1 MSTQPSSPTSLRS
14 PAVSWFI
21 RPLLRT
27 RRALYKPA
35 AARVVLRLLGQLQ
48 YGVLDV
54 HLPDGTTRRYGQ
66 PADEPAAANAPHAR
80 VVLANWNVCAAA
92 LKSGDIG
99 FAETYLAG
107 DWHTDDLAALLDIM
121 VRNRTVIETVIY
133 GSWFGK
139 LTNRLRHLRNAN
151 SKEGSRRN
159 IRAHYDLG
167 NAFYKLWLDSTMTY
181 SSALFDGS
189 PEQTLADAQRAKY
202 RRLLNEL
209 QLDGVDL
216 NVLEIGCG
224 WGGFAELAASEAK
237 ARVTGLTLSTEQL
250 AFAQQR
256 MTDAGLADRADLRLQ
271 DYRDV
276 HGQFDAIASIEM
288 FEAVGEEYWPGYF
301 ECIKRNLKRG
311 GRACVQTI
319 TIDNTLFDRY
329 RTSTDFIQQYIF
341 PGGMLPSPAAFV
353 QAAERHGLK
362 VVNQLSFGRDYAR
375 TLKLW
380 RNAFVA
386 RLDEIRAQRFDERFI
401 RLWDFYLC
409 YCEAA
414 FAHSNTDVIQFTLEH
429 I

>member
-1 MSTQPSSPTSLRS
+1 M
-14 PAVSWFI
+14 
-21 RPLLRT
+21 RPLLGKHG
-27 RRALYKPA
+27 ALRKPA
-35 AARVVLRLLGQLQ
+35 AARVVLRLMSQLQ

-54 HLPDGTTRRYGQ
+54 HLPDGTTRRFGQ
-66 PADEPAAANAPHAR
+66 APDAPGNPPYAR
-80 VVLANWNVCAAA
+80 VVLTNWNVCAAA
-92 LKSGDIG
+92 MKSGDIG

-121 VRNRTVIETVIY
+121 VRNRTTIEAVVY

-139 LTNRLRHLRNAN
+139 LTNRFRHLCNAN
-151 SKEGSRRN
+151 TKEGSRRN
-159 IRAHYDLG
+159 IHAHYDLG

-189 PEQTLADAQRAKY
+189 PDQTLEDAHRAKY

-209 QLDGVDL
+209 ELDGV
-216 NVLEIGCG
+216 NPSVLEIGCG
-224 WGGFAELAASEAK
+224 WGGFAQLAASEAK
-237 ARVTGLTLSTEQL
+237 ANVTALTLSTEQL
-250 AFAQQR
+250 AYAQQR
-256 MTDAGLADRADLRLQ
+256 LTDAGLSDQTDLRLQ
-271 DYRDV
+271 DYRDT

-288 FEAVGEEYWPGYF
+288 FEAVGEEYWPSYF

-319 TIDNTLFDRY
+319 TIDNALFDRY

-341 PGGMLPSPAAFV
+341 PGGMLPSPDVFM
-353 QAAERHGLK
+353 QTAERHGLK
-362 VVNQLSFGRDYAR
+362 VVNQFSFGRDYAR
-375 TLKLW
+375 TLRIW

-429 I
+429 A

>member
-1 MSTQPSSPTSLRS
+1 MSTQPSTSSSLRN
-14 PAVSWFI
+14 PAASWFSL
-21 RPLLRT
+21 PLLRT
-27 RRALYKPA
+27 HRALRKPA
-35 AARVVLRLLGQLQ
+35 AARVVLRLLSRLQ

-66 PADEPAAANAPHAR
+66 APDAGGNPPYAR
-80 VVLANWNVCAAA
+80 VMLTNWNVCAAA

-121 VRNRTVIETVIY
+121 VRNRATIEAVIY

-139 LTNRLRHLRNAN
+139 LTNRLRHRRNAN
-151 SKEGSRRN
+151 TQQGSRRN
-159 IRAHYDLG
+159 VHAHYDLG
-167 NAFYKLWLDSTMTY
+167 NAFYTLWLDSTMTY

-189 PEQTLADAQRAKY
+189 PDQTLADAQRAKY

-209 QLDGVDL
+209 KLDGVNLD
-216 NVLEIGCG
+216 VLEIGCG

-237 ARVTGLTLSTEQL
+237 VNITGLTLSTEQL
-250 AFAQQR
+250 AYAQQR
-256 MTDAGLADRADLRLQ
+256 LADAGLAARADLRLQ
-271 DYRDV
+271 DYRDA

-288 FEAVGEEYWPGYF
+288 FEAVGEKYWPSYF
-301 ECIKRNLKRG
+301 ECLKRNLKRG

-319 TIDNTLFDRY
+319 TIDHTLFDRY

-341 PGGMLPSPAAFV
+341 PGGMLPSPAVFV
-353 QAAERHGLK
+353 QSAERHGLK
-362 VVNQLSFGRDYAR
+362 VVNQFSFGRDYAR

-386 RLDEIRAQRFDERFI
+386 RPDEIRAQRFDERFI

-429 I
+429 A

>member
-1 MSTQPSSPTSLRS
+1 
-14 PAVSWFI
+14 
-21 RPLLRT
+21 
-27 RRALYKPA
+27 
-35 AARVVLRLLGQLQ
+35 
-48 YGVLDV
+48 
-54 HLPDGTTRRYGQ
+54 
-66 PADEPAAANAPHAR
+66 
-80 VVLANWNVCAAA
+80 

-107 DWHTDDLAALLDIM
+107 DWHTDNLAALLDIM
-121 VRNRTVIETVIY
+121 VRNRTTIEAVIY

-139 LTNRLRHLRNAN
+139 LTNRFRHLCNAN
-151 SKEGSRRN
+151 TKEGSRRN
-159 IRAHYDLG
+159 VHAHYDLG
-167 NAFYKLWLDSTMTY
+167 NAFYQLWLDSTMTY

-189 PEQTLADAQRAKY
+189 PDQTLDDAQRAKY
-202 RRLLNEL
+202 RRVLNEL
-209 QLDGVDL
+209 KLDDEGLSDL

-237 ARVTGLTLSTEQL
+237 ANITGITLSTEQL
-250 AFAQQR
+250 AYAQQR
-256 MTDAGLADRADLRLQ
+256 MKDAGLAARANLLLQ
-271 DYRDV
+271 DYRDT

-288 FEAVGEEYWPGYF
+288 FEAVGEQYWPGYF

-319 TIDNTLFDRY
+319 TIDNTLFERY
-329 RTSTDFIQQYIF
+329 KTSSDFIQQYIF
-341 PGGMLPSPAAFV
+341 PGGMLPSPAIFV
-353 QAAERHGLK
+353 QSAEHHGLK
-362 VVNQLSFGRDYAR
+362 VVNQFSFGRDYAR

-414 FAHSNTDVIQFTLEH
+414 FAHANTDVIQFTLEH
-429 I
+429 A

>member
-1 MSTQPSSPTSLRS
+1 MSTQPSAPSSLRS
-14 PAVSWFI
+14 PAASWFI

-27 RRALYKPA
+27 HRALRKPA
-35 AARVVLRLLGQLQ
+35 AARVVLRLLSQLQ

-66 PADEPAAANAPHAR
+66 APEAAGNPPYAR
-80 VVLANWNVCAAA
+80 VVLTNWNVCAAA

-121 VRNRTVIETVIY
+121 VRNRTTIEAVVY

-139 LTNRLRHLRNAN
+139 LTNRFRHLRNAN
-151 SKEGSRRN
+151 TKEGSRRN
-159 IRAHYDLG
+159 IHAHYDLG

-189 PEQTLADAQRAKY
+189 PDQTLDDAQRAKY

-209 QLDGVDL
+209 KLDGV
-216 NVLEIGCG
+216 NPSVLEIGCG
-224 WGGFAELAASEAK
+224 WGGFAQLAASEAK
-237 ARVTGLTLSTEQL
+237 ANVTGLTLSTEQL
-250 AFAQQR
+250 AYAQQR
-256 MTDAGLADRADLRLQ
+256 LADAGLSDQTDLRLQ
-271 DYRDV
+271 DYRDA

-288 FEAVGEEYWPGYF
+288 FEAVGEEYWPSYF
-301 ECIKRNLKRG
+301 ECIRRNLKRG

-341 PGGMLPSPAAFV
+341 PGGMLPSPAVFV
-353 QAAERHGLK
+353 QSAERHGLK
-362 VVNQLSFGRDYAR
+362 VVNQFSFGRDYAR
-375 TLKLW
+375 TLRMW

-429 I
+429 A